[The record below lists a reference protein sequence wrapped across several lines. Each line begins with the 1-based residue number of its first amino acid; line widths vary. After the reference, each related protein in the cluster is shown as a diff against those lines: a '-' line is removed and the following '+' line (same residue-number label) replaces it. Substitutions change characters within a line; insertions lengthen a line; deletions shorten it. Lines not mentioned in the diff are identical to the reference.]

1 MSVRGG
7 AEGVGINTTR
17 SVVTSLIAM
26 LIANVVLSG
35 IFFFA

>member
-1 MSVRGG
+1 MTVRGG

-17 SVVTSLIAM
+17 SVVTSLLSM
-26 LIANVVLSG
+26 LVANVMLTG